1 MQYRY
6 KANCKINIGL
16 RVVRRRDDGYH
27 ELQTV
32 MFPVMGLCDLLD
44 VERID
49 SVGVEFAGSGLAV
62 DCPAQDNLCVRAFE
76 LMRRRYGIDGVRISL
91 DKRIPFGA
99 GLGGGSADA
108 TAVIRAIDTLFSL
121 SLSERELIDA
131 AAELGSD
138 TAFFVRNTPQYCTGR
153 GEIMKPVELPLG
165 GYWLAGAKPDEGVS
179 TREAYS
185 GVEPHEA
192 SSDLRCDLRLPVD
205 RWCDVVVNDFEP
217 HVMEAHPRI
226 AALKRLMYDSG
237 ALYASMSGSG
247 SAVFGIFADRPDLT
261 VPDSTFVHC
270 ERVG

>member
-1 MQYRY
+1 MQYR
-6 KANCKINIGL
+6 ANCKINIGL
-16 RVVRRRDDGYH
+16 KVVRKRGDGYH
-27 ELQTV
+27 DLQTV
-32 MFPVMGLCDLLD
+32 MFPVMGLYDIID
-44 VERID
+44 IERT
-49 SVGVEFAGSGLAV
+49 AGSGAEFVGRGIVV
-62 DCPAQDNLCVRAFE
+62 DCKAEDNLCVRAYD
-76 LMRRRYGIDGVRISL
+76 LMRSRYDIGGVRITL

-108 TAVIRAIDTLFSL
+108 TAGLIGINDLFGL
-121 SLSERELIDA
+121 RVGHEEMIELA
-131 AAELGSD
+131 AQLGSD

-153 GEIMKPVELPLG
+153 GEIMEPVELRLG
-165 GYWLAGAKPDEGVS
+165 GYWLAVAKPDEGVS

-205 RWCDVVVNDFEP
+205 RWRDIVVNDFEP
-217 HVMEAHPRI
+217 HVMDAHPRI

-270 ERVG
+270 EKVG